1 MMNKGWEGGL
11 LMLEMSGEWYFLSWN
26 SRRQR
31 KLRKLSGIFLFNQSL
46 TGSLQLECKES
57 VLSML
62 SVRFMHLNIM
72 TPTRLGVSFF
82 FSGGNRWTY
91 MYVLNSFYITTAKLE
106 TPNITA
112 IKSVIIIIVIQHS
125 VNEHGGWMAVG

>member
-1 MMNKGWEGGL
+1 MNKGLEGGL
-11 LMLEMSGEWYFLSWN
+11 LMLEMSGEWYILSWN
-26 SRRQR
+26 SRTQR

-46 TGSLQLECKES
+46 TGSFQLECKES

-72 TPTRLGVSFF
+72 TPTCLGVSFF

-91 MYVLNSFYITTAKLE
+91 VLNSFYIITAKLE
-106 TPNITA
+106 IPNITA
-112 IKSVIIIIVIQHS
+112 IKSVIIIIIVIQHS